1 MTFHG
6 LSHGHALARRGRDA
20 RRDRSPARAH
30 RLTIAAAAVMIVLPL
45 SVEAGELRI
54 TVGGIRSAHDTVLI
68 GLYGSPASR
77 HLFL

>member
-1 MTFHG
+1 
-6 LSHGHALARRGRDA
+6 
-20 RRDRSPARAH
+20 
-30 RLTIAAAAVMIVLPL
+30 MIVFSL

-77 HLFL
+77 HLSL